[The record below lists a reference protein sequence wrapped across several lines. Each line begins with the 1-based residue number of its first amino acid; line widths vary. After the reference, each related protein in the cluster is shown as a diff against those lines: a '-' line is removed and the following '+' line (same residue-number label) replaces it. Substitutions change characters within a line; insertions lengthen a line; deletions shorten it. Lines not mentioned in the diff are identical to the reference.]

1 MMPSRLELKI
11 PPPLVLLTSAGLH
24 TFLVSWFPT
33 IGIEM
38 PLILSFACV
47 LLALFFGFSGVFL
60 CWRKKTTI
68 HPWDPTDTTAL
79 VTDGVFAVSRNPM
92 YFGLL
97 LLLSGWVL
105 QPLHPASLL
114 ALMIFFLYI
123 NRFQIAPE
131 ERILAAKF
139 GDHYSAYC
147 DRVRRWI

>member
-1 MMPSRLELKI
+1 MVAAKEQHIDAGGELPASLQLAANI
-11 PPPLVLLTSAGLH
+11 FHNSNLRGIGPPLQS
-24 TFLVSWFPT
+24 
-33 IGIEM
+33 E
-38 PLILSFACV
+38 PL
-47 LLALFFGFSGVFL
+47 
-60 CWRKKTTI
+60 
-68 HPWDPTDTTAL
+68 
-79 VTDGVFAVSRNPM
+79 N
-92 YFGLL
+92 FGLL
-97 LLLSGWVL
+97 LLLSGWLL